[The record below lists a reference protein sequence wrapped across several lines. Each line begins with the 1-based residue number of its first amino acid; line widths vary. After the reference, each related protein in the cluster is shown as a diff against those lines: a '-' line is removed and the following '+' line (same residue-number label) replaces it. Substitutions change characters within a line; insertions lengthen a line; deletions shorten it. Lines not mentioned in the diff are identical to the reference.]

1 MVCGMTDIGV
11 LLPTREAAIGGDW
24 DVSRLIDF
32 ARRAEGLGFDSVWA
46 GDSLTAR
53 PRVEPLTLL
62 SAVAAATTTVGV
74 GTAAL
79 TGALRQPLL
88 AAHAITTLDLV
99 SEGRLTLGLGAG
111 FPYPQTAAEFTA
123 AGVPFTERLGRLLE
137 TVRLWRSLWSAD
149 RPDSFDGR
157 YWRFEGLAGLPAAA
171 RPGGPP
177 LWLAGAG
184 PKAVDRVGRL
194 FDGWLPY
201 LPDPVEYGRQRAE
214 IDVVAAGAGREPAAV
229 TPALYVTVLPQ
240 DDPERARAELDAY
253 VRAYYGSSLD
263 DMATLQAFI
272 AGTPDQCAERLA
284 AYADAGARHFVIRVG
299 ALDASPHLETVARI
313 AEAVRAE
320 TRVVAGSVR

>member
-1 MVCGMTDIGV
+1 MIDIGV
-11 LLPTREAAIGGDW
+11 LLSTREAAIKDDW
-24 DVSRLIDF
+24 HVPRLIEF
-32 ARRAEGLGFDSVWA
+32 ARRAEALGFDSVWA

-88 AAHAITTLDLV
+88 AAHTIATLDLV

-111 FPYPQTAAEFTA
+111 FPYPQTEAEFTA

-149 RPDSFDGR
+149 RPDAFEGR
-157 YWRFEGLAGLPAAA
+157 YWRFDGLAGLPAPS
-171 RPGGPP
+171 RPGGPA

-184 PKAVDRVGRL
+184 PRAVDRVGRL

-201 LPDPVEYGRQRAE
+201 LPEPEEYGRQRAE
-214 IDVVAAGAGREPAAV
+214 IEEVATAAGRDPATV

-240 DDPERARAELDAY
+240 DDPARARAGLESY
-253 VRAYYGSSLD
+253 VRAYYGASLD
-263 DMATLQAFI
+263 DMSRLQAFV
-272 AGTPDQCAERLA
+272 AGTPEQCAERLA
-284 AYADAGARHFVIRVG
+284 AYAVAGVRHFVIRIG
-299 ALDASPHLETVARI
+299 SLDTLPHLETVAGI
-313 AEAVRAE
+313 ADAVR
-320 TRVVAGSVR
+320 RPVSVR

>member
-1 MVCGMTDIGV
+1 MIKIGL
-11 LLPTREAAIGGDW
+11 LLPTREAAINGDRQ
-24 DVSRLIDF
+24 VSRLIDF
-32 ARRAEGLGFDSVWA
+32 ARRAEALGLDSVWA

-62 SAVAAATTTVGV
+62 SAVAAATTTLEV

-111 FPYPQTAAEFTA
+111 FPYPQTEAEFTA

-149 RPDSFDGR
+149 RPDAFEGR
-157 YWRFEGLAGLPAAA
+157 YWRFDGLTGLPAPA
-171 RPGGPP
+171 RPGGPA

-184 PKAVDRVGRL
+184 PRAVDRVGRI

-201 LPDPVEYGRQRAE
+201 LPEPEEYGRQRGE
-214 IDVVAAGAGREPAAV
+214 IDEVATAAGRDPAAV

-240 DDPERARAELDAY
+240 DDPVRARTDLESY
-253 VRAYYGSSLD
+253 VRAYYGMSLD
-263 DMATLQAFI
+263 DMARLQAFV
-272 AGTPDQCAERLA
+272 AGTPEQCAERLA
-284 AYADAGARHFVIRVG
+284 AYADAGARHFVIRIG
-299 ALDASPHLETVARI
+299 SLDALPHLKSVARI
-313 AEAVRAE
+313 ADAVRQA
-320 TRVVAGSVR
+320 AGREPASAR